1 MNVLT
6 IANAFGD
13 GISGVDTVVRAYAK
27 ELIERGHNVN
37 ILART
42 RTSKSGWHQIEN
54 IPVYYVPTTVKR
66 RSWSNIPYQAWAY
79 FKKINDTTDALR
91 KLGLTCDVLWMH
103 YGTPDALWVGF
114 KAFPDSPKI
123 IHIHAIGTREFFGEF
138 RKEFRVGSIAKIV
151 SMSLGFLEKTFLSKT
166 HAIITYSDWM
176 KKMVER
182 RIKKGIPIYVIHN
195 PVNFELFNSRVKAYP
210 RSALGLSEDD
220 NVVLYVG
227 KLNPLKGTE
236 YLLKAAR
243 MLPNYRFLLV
253 GRPVA
258 MPEGYYEKIAPRNV
272 IFHSPIPHN
281 SVPEFMKMSDC
292 YVQPTTRDGLEIPIA
307 EALAVGKP
315 VVTTDH
321 EERREIYED
330 SVYYAKIGDTKS
342 LANAINEAY
351 DQGVKKGKERI
362 IRKFDVKTN
371 VDKLEEIFE
380 MINR

>member
-13 GISGVDTVVRAYAK
+13 GISGVDTVVTAYTR
-27 ELIERGHNVN
+27 ELIGRGHSVE

-42 RTSKSGWHQIEN
+42 RTPKSGWYNVEN
-54 IPVYYVPTTVKR
+54 VPVYYVPTTVKR

-114 KAFPDSPKI
+114 KTFPDSHKI
-123 IHIHAIGTREFFGEF
+123 IHIHAIGTREFFGQF
-138 RKEFRVGSIAKIV
+138 RKEFRIGSIAKIV
-151 SMSLGFLEKTFLSKT
+151 SMSLGFLEKTFLNKT
-166 HAIITYSDWM
+166 HAIITYSNWM

-182 RIKKGIPIYVIHN
+182 RIKRKIPICVIQN
-195 PVNFELFNSRVKAYP
+195 PINFGLFNPKVKVYS

-220 NVVLYVG
+220 DVVLYVG

-236 YLLKAAR
+236 YLLEAAR
-243 MLPNYRFLLV
+243 MLPSYRFLLV
-253 GRPVA
+253 GKPVA
-258 MPEGYYEKIAPRNV
+258 MPEGYYEKIASKNV
-272 IFHSPIPHN
+272 IFHPRVPHN
-281 SVPEFMKMSDC
+281 LVPNFMKMSDC

-315 VVTTDH
+315 VVITDH
-321 EERREIYED
+321 EERREIYGD
-330 SVYYAKIGDTKS
+330 SVYYAKIRDAKS
-342 LANAINEAY
+342 LANAIKKACNE
-351 DQGVKKGKERI
+351 GPKRGKERI
-362 IRKFDVKTN
+362 LKKFNVESN

-380 MINR
+380 MITR